1 MPAVQNMSIKPLE
14 NNPLASKI
22 FSKKDKLWL
31 DVIPVSNQD
40 LCTRK
45 DCAYIVMTTSSNNK
59 TYLLDAV
66 YKGEVIGKAR
76 LTNQASY
83 LARIDNLSPK
93 SYTRTGTAL
102 TELTCRLAVRSGHTS
117 VGLFSLDSPIPFHF
131 KMGARFPDSF
141 SNDAAKAFINRKKSL
156 LSRIGLE
163 VETMP
168 LVLGEMQIDLKQKS
182 SGPESPHLMH
192 TILKDDVEAL
202 RLTLQQEKH

>member
-1 MPAVQNMSIKPLE
+1 MPQIGQNLSLQQLNGTPLT
-14 NNPLASKI
+14 SKV

-31 DVIPVSNQD
+31 DVISVSNKD
-40 LCTRK
+40 YCTRT
-45 DCAYIVMTTSSNNK
+45 DCAYIVMTASSNNK
-59 TYLLDAV
+59 NHILEAIH
-66 YKGEVIGKAR
+66 KGVVIGKAR
-76 LTNQASY
+76 LINQASY

-102 TELTCRLAVRSGHTS
+102 TELTCRLAVRLGNTKIS
-117 VGLFSLDSPIPFHF
+117 LFSLDAPIPFHF

-168 LVLGEMQIDLKQKS
+168 LVLGDMQIDLKQKS
-182 SGPESPHLMH
+182 SGTASPRLMPRLLEGD
-192 TILKDDVEAL
+192 IQAL
-202 RLTLQQEKH
+202 NL